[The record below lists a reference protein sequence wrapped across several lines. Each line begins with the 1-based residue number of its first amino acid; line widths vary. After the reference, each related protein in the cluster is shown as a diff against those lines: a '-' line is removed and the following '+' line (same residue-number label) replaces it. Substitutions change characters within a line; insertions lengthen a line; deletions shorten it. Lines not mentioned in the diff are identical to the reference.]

1 MDPSVVR
8 RSEAVRVRGYARSSK
23 HRPCSRRMADG
34 SHTRATK
41 VARLD
46 VYVQSFPGPG
56 TKSQVSRNGG
66 SHPVWRADGRELFYL
81 GPDGTM
87 MSVPIGDGPFIRC
100 RTAAGPLSRKR
111 LDPRA
116 QPGLRRD
123 QRRAALPRHGDA
135 TEVQRRGAAD
145 RRPQL
150 DGCAQQVAIRST
162 RTDGGPPI
170 SSESVRHSSR
180 ACGEFVGSTP
190 TAPTTYGVL
199 ALGNALAR
207 RATRSRFDSY
217 GRHHSREADRV
228 GIVLAR

>member
-1 MDPSVVR
+1 
-8 RSEAVRVRGYARSSK
+8 
-23 HRPCSRRMADG
+23 MADG

-41 VARLD
+41 VDSWTSTYSRFPDRARSLKCRETVGAILCGD
-46 VYVQSFPGPG
+46 
-56 TKSQVSRNGG
+56 
-66 SHPVWRADGRELFYL
+66 ADGRELFYL

-87 MSVPIGDGPFIRC
+87 MSVPIGARTFIRC

-150 DGCAQQVAIRST
+150 DGCAQQVATRST
-162 RTDGGPPI
+162 RTDGGRLASRLTRLSGSLRFGA
-170 SSESVRHSSR
+170 SSWS
-180 ACGEFVGSTP
+180 VGSIWDKSGPP
-190 TAPTTYGVL
+190 TFAHKCRRRMPRQSVAERRGGGPVL
-199 ALGNALAR
+199 CLNELGSAAIHPSASFGSVNQSEL
-207 RATRSRFDSY
+207 
-217 GRHHSREADRV
+217 
-228 GIVLAR
+228 